1 MRYGFFDANVTG
13 YDENNMP
20 IFDRAEDSEFFSE
33 FFESFLS
40 DGIYSSPANGFEVKP
55 VAGMVVS
62 VGVGRCLI
70 QGRFGWAD
78 EEETLLFAA
87 ADSNRARVDRVV
99 LRLNLTDRNITVA
112 VRQGEYSTG
121 GTAPA
126 LVRDLSA
133 GIWELGIAEVT
144 IPAAAVEI
152 LEENIKDTRGDKLLC
167 GFVSSIGTLN
177 AGTAAVVIAPE
188 EWQGTAAPYE
198 VTKAVEGVT
207 ASNNIIVTGAEGSM
221 AAWLESGC
229 YAANQGFGTITF
241 KALYGI
247 PEGAVTA
254 NVLIVG

>member
-13 YDENNMP
+13 YDDNNMP

-55 VAGMVVS
+55 AGGMVVS
-62 VGVGRCLI
+62 VGIGRCLI

-78 EEETLLFAA
+78 EEEVVTLAS
-87 ADSNRARVDRVV
+87 ADSNRSRVDRVV
-99 LRLNLTDRNITVA
+99 LRLNLIDRNVAIA

-121 GTAPA
+121 GNAPA
-126 LVRDLSA
+126 LVRNLSE
-133 GIWELGIAEVT
+133 GVWELGIAEIT
-144 IPAAAVEI
+144 IPAASVEI
-152 LEENIKDTRGDKLLC
+152 LDENITDTRNNKALC
-167 GFVSSIGTLN
+167 GYVTSLGTLN

-188 EWQGTAAPYE
+188 EWQGTAEPYE

-229 YAANQGFGTITF
+229 YAASQGFGTITF

-247 PEGAVTA
+247 PEVSVTA